1 MLRNLGYGE
10 RSRKKADW
18 SDIEENAS
26 GGQGNVSGLEGIIR
40 TLNYW
45 SDTNRYGH
53 AVFNPFGVP

>member
-1 MLRNLGYGE
+1 ME
-10 RSRKKADW
+10 KESRKKADW

-45 SDTNRYGH
+45 SDTNSYGH